1 LTIERDRSLPAG
13 ELINRIQSAVARY
26 VVRLP
31 QLSPADWD
39 KRGLHSRLGEM
50 TVEVML
56 PRFVVGHLE
65 EHAAQLTDTLAE
77 PAPGTQ
83 ASERLPGCDGHG
95 NEASSRVAD
104 RFRP

>member
-26 VVRLP
+26 IGCLP
-31 QLSPADWD
+31 QLWPADWD
-39 KRGLHSRLGEM
+39 KRGLHSRRGEK

-77 PAPGTQ
+77 PAPGT
-83 ASERLPGCDGHG
+83 
-95 NEASSRVAD
+95 
-104 RFRP
+104 